1 MVAFDLW
8 GESFIFA
15 SIFSVIILIPCLI
28 IGILGRKMI
37 VRLSY
42 YPSQAPQI
50 LMSICVQFFLTAI
63 FAFALLFGFFKMFTD

>member
-15 SIFSVIILIPCLI
+15 SIFSVIILVPCLV

-37 VRLSY
+37 HQLAY
-42 YPSQAPQI
+42 YPSQAPRI
-50 LMSICVQFFLTAI
+50 LMSICVQFFVTAVFS
-63 FAFALLFGFFKMFTD
+63 FAGLWGFFKMFTD